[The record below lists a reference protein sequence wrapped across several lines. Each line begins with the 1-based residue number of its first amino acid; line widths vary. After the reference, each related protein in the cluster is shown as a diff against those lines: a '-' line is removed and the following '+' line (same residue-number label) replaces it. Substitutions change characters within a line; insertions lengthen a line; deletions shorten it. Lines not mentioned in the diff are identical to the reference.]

1 MEIAQITQIVQ
12 IVETKSN
19 INIQSQTNSGKRKSN
34 KSEMVPIEQFLI
46 I

>member
-1 MEIAQITQIVQ
+1 MDILEITQIVQ
-12 IVETKSN
+12 IIETKSK
-19 INIQSQTNSGKRKSN
+19 INSESQTNSGKRKSN